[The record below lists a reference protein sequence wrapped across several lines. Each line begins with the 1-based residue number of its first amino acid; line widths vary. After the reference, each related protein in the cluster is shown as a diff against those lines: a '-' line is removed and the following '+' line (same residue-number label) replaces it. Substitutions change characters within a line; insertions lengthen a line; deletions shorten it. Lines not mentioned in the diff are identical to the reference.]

1 MARPDPREVINNLAF
16 VKNHGIEI
24 VAIEDGV
31 AHVRMPF
38 REEFSTPPD
47 LFPTAMVG
55 MVGDVAA
62 IGACFAAVPADHA
75 CATLDYTVKNTGL
88 AAGEALH
95 AEGRV
100 LMSGKTIS
108 VGSADVY
115 VLRGGER
122 HHCGTVLATARVY
135 RVKGE
140 RPSTARE

>member
-1 MARPDPREVINNLAF
+1 MLAKLDAREVINNLPF

-24 VAIEDGV
+24 VSIVDGV
-31 AHVRMPF
+31 ASVTMSYAQ
-38 REEFSTPPD
+38 EFSTPPG
-47 LFPTAMVG
+47 LFPTAIVG

-62 IGACFAAVPADHA
+62 VGACFAAVPPGFA

-88 AAGEALH
+88 AEGEALF

-115 VLRGGER
+115 VIRGGER
-122 HHCGTVLATARVY
+122 HHCGSVLATARVY
-135 RVKGE
+135 EVRSRGSGKE
-140 RPSTARE
+140 